1 MLAHAEHSQAND
13 HIPQYYKCRDCEHHS
28 WVP

>member
-13 HIPQYYKCRDCEHHS
+13 HIPQYYCRDCEHHS